1 VNYNSYGELIVDEH
15 DLFDLLYTN
24 PNLDLTKFQ
33 VQDPTQFNLAV
44 KNLHAEFEKLKTYQ
58 PVDYAGIEDFDLA
71 HQRKWFMPD
80 KYKTM
85 DIAEWVLA
93 QCTNQEQL
101 QRAGQELLMFQ
112 DRNLF
117 DLLKFM
123 KYLVDTM
130 REHNIVWGVGR
141 GSSVASY
148 VLYLIGVHKID
159 SIYYQLDIEEF
170 LK

>member
-1 VNYNSYGELIVDEH
+1 VKYNNYGELIVDEH

-24 PNLDLTKFQ
+24 PNLDLTRFR
-33 VQDPTQFNLAV
+33 VQDPSLYNSAV
-44 KNLHAEFEKLKTYQ
+44 KTLHAELDKLTEYH
-58 PVDYAGIEDFDLA
+58 PVDYANIEDFD
-71 HQRKWFMPD
+71 HQHQTQWTMPD
-80 KYKTM
+80 EYKKF
-85 DIAEWVLA
+85 DIAAWLLD
-93 QCTNQEQL
+93 QCTSEEQL
-101 QRAGQELLMFQ
+101 QRVGQELIMYQ

-123 KYLVDTM
+123 KYLVDLM
-130 REHNIVWGVGR
+130 RKNNIVWGVGR